1 VARLSLSDH
10 RHNLILN
17 VLHESTWGFGVAF
30 HDVST
35 ILPLFLAQLGA
46 PVGIVGSLAGLF
58 AILFAIPQLTSALLG
73 RNIRNIKLATI
84 TVHTLAWPPIFIAG
98 FTFAF
103 LTPTGQWA
111 WLFYY
116 ICFILYGLA
125 IGFII
130 PIWANFIG
138 HVTRKDNR
146 GTFLGISFMGNS
158 VGGFIGGLIAKQ
170 LLSSDLPFPRNFG
183 FGFLITFL
191 AIVIGTLIFFGY
203 RVSPPKETQP
213 HRTIKAFLH
222 ETLQILKTHHNFRR
236 YLYSRM
242 LLIAQL
248 PAVSLYAVHAHNTFH
263 FAISDAGL
271 LTATKVVAFGFGSF
285 MGGKIGD
292 RFGHKTAVIFSF
304 TCHLLALTTALLAQ
318 SMVWVYSIFVFLGI
332 ASGAFMPASMSL
344 VYSFAGVKGDNQ
356 IYMALIDTILAP
368 FTLIAIVLSG
378 VLGTALGV
386 TLVFKIVGIF
396 LIIGL
401 LMLIFRV
408 RDPELLS
415 N

>member
-1 VARLSLSDH
+1 MTKLSLSDH
-10 RHNLILN
+10 RHNLKLN
-17 VLHESTWGFGVAF
+17 ILHESTWGFGVAF

-84 TVHTLAWPPIFIAG
+84 TVHTLVWPPIFIAG

-103 LTPTGQWA
+103 LAPSGSWA

-130 PIWANFIG
+130 PIWANFIR
-138 HVTRKDNR
+138 HVTRRENR

-158 VGGFIGGLIAKQ
+158 VGGFIGGLIAKR
-170 LLSSDLPFPRNFG
+170 LLSSDLPFPKNFG

-191 AIVIGTLIFFGY
+191 AIVIGTILFFGY
-203 RVSPPKETQP
+203 RVNKPNETQS
-213 HRTIKAFLH
+213 HRTIRAFLK
-222 ETLQILKTHHNFRR
+222 ETFLILKTHLNFRR
-236 YLYSRM
+236 YLYSRI
-242 LLIAQL
+242 LLIVQL
-248 PAVSLYAVHAHNTFH
+248 PAVSLYAIHAHNTFH

-271 LTATKVVAFGFGSF
+271 LTAVKVVAFGFGSF
-285 MGGKIGD
+285 IGGKIGD
-292 RFGHKTAVIFSF
+292 RFGHKTAVAFSF
-304 TCHLLALTTALLAQ
+304 TCHLLALITALLAQ
-318 SMVWVYSIFVFLGI
+318 SMIWVYLIFIFLGI
-332 ASGAFMPASMSL
+332 ASGAFMPSSMSL
-344 VYSFAGVKGDNQ
+344 VYGFAGVKGDSQ

-368 FTLIAIVLSG
+368 FILIAIILSG
-378 VLGTALGV
+378 ILSATMGVVVL
-386 TLVFKIVGIF
+386 FKIIGIL
-396 LIIGL
+396 LIAGL
-401 LMLIFRV
+401 LILLFKV
-408 RDPELLS
+408 HDPELIS